1 MVSDYLT
8 LAGTSSALH
17 SPTNTCIVQ
26 SESLEV
32 DAPMSNFDPNAILR
46 GAQLTLVGV
55 NRALQNPGIF
65 TTSHYR
71 QAAIAVVA
79 GLAIRIIINIPI
91 YLVKALIFFLSFIV
105 DLDHETWDDKLI
117 NGLDFI
123 QKSVLQVPY
132 V

>member
-1 MVSDYLT
+1 
-8 LAGTSSALH
+8 
-17 SPTNTCIVQ
+17 
-26 SESLEV
+26 
-32 DAPMSNFDPNAILR
+32 MSNFDPNAILR

-91 YLVKALIFFLSFIV
+91 YVVKALILFTSFVV

-123 QKSVLQVPY
+123 SKSVLQVPY
-132 V
+132 VEYTAAHVDPLEYGSDLLN